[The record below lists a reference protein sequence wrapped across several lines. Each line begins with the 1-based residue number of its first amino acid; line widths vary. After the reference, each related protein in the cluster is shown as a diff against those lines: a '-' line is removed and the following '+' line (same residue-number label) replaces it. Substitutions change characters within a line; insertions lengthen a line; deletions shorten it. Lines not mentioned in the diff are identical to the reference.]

1 MCAVVTRNSAIAF
14 AAAMYGECDATSG
27 KYFFVTVSKLSD
39 SAESK
44 RFSARVSAGSRTQRE
59 LLPGAD
65 VDRCGKIYAQQEQR
79 MAETDTNP
87 AADATERMRAA
98 GSAMTENGS
107 QLGLT
112 ILSQAEANTQEA
124 FRAMRAAAQANDLND
139 VMRIQSDYL
148 RDQGARSMAQAREV
162 GEMIAQFGRSA
173 IGQMTGRG

>member
-1 MCAVVTRNSAIAF
+1 
-14 AAAMYGECDATSG
+14 
-27 KYFFVTVSKLSD
+27 
-39 SAESK
+39 
-44 RFSARVSAGSRTQRE
+44 
-59 LLPGAD
+59 
-65 VDRCGKIYAQQEQR
+65 
-79 MAETDTNP
+79 MAETDT
-87 AADATERMRAA
+87 DATKRMRAA

-124 FRAMRAAAQANDLND
+124 FRAMRAAAQATDLND

-173 IGQMTGRG
+173 IGQMTGRS

>member
-1 MCAVVTRNSAIAF
+1 
-14 AAAMYGECDATSG
+14 
-27 KYFFVTVSKLSD
+27 
-39 SAESK
+39 
-44 RFSARVSAGSRTQRE
+44 
-59 LLPGAD
+59 
-65 VDRCGKIYAQQEQR
+65 

-98 GSAMTENGS
+98 GSTMTENGS